1 MDSYIP
7 QLYDLESQKE
17 EALRKLKKELGEWM
31 AAEYY
36 TPHQAS

>member
-1 MDSYIP
+1 MNIYP
-7 QLYDLESQKE
+7 LQPYDFESQRE
-17 EALRKLKKELGEWM
+17 EVLRKLKKELGEWM